1 MLSSSDD
8 KSQSLFRTTC
18 SFSIHIHWQT
28 DLLKLAHSLIQINIT
43 DPPRRKANKTS
54 NKNFCVSPK
63 WVPLFHCCYVGDY
76 DDGHT
81 TTTDGSHLLN
91 QFGDHNRNNCSSMT
105 STHNRKSSRKPSCY
119 RNLQCPTNTCVA
131 QICSYIC
138 VCVQYIPQHLYSI
151 YLFYSLSLSLWTFAG
166 VRGCLF
172 DRITTMSLFG
182 LRLSGFTYSLERIRF
197 RASPSL
203 SKGLL
208 WS

>member
-1 MLSSSDD
+1 MTNRSPYFAPHVPFLYTSTDKLIYSSWPTHSFRST
-8 KSQSLFRTTC
+8 SQIPPEEKPIKQAIRTFVC
-18 SFSIHIHWQT
+18 PRNEFLYSI
-28 DLLKLAHSLIQINIT
+28 
-43 DPPRRKANKTS
+43 
-54 NKNFCVSPK
+54 VVM
-63 WVPLFHCCYVGDY
+63 WV
-76 DDGHT
+76 T
-81 TTTDGSHLLN
+81 TTMDTRLQLMALICLINLEIITVTIAHLWQVHTIESPPESQVAIGIFN
-91 QFGDHNRNNCSSMT
+91 VQP
-105 STHNRKSSRKPSCY
+105 THAWLKFAP
-119 RNLQCPTNTCVA
+119 
-131 QICSYIC
+131 IF